1 MLSYRSFVDVLFI
14 LLLGTLVMLTQ
25 SVQLGAVDTTV
36 ATLGADDISPI
47 RADEV
52 QVVAVG
58 EQTLVLDGEALPTI
72 DALLERL
79 RPDDAVLLVTAD
91 PDVRHHRVLEVWS
104 GLRKHVQ
111 DVKLGAKPA
120 DEETQGQETDP

>member
-1 MLSYRSFVDVLFI
+1 MLIHRSFVDVLFI

-25 SVQLGAVDTTV
+25 AVQLGSIDTAL
-36 ATLGADDISPI
+36 ATLGSGDISPV

-52 QVVAVG
+52 RVVAIG
-58 EQTLVLDGEALPTI
+58 EDVLLMEGQPSPTIEALV
-72 DALLERL
+72 ARL

-91 PDVRHHRVLEVWS
+91 ADVRHHRVLEVWS

-111 DVKLGAKPA
+111 DVKLGAKPVP
-120 DEETQGQETDP
+120 DEPAPAEGG